1 MDFKAVKWIH
11 TDFNFEDKQHA
22 VSHRKQYAIML
33 NIPLQEA
40 KDKLPEL
47 INLVEQGEE
56 IFILADNEIKIK
68 LVSFTEKPKK
78 RLFGQHLN
86 KAVMSDDFNHA
97 LPDSFWLGNNE

>member
-1 MDFKAVKWIH
+1 
-11 TDFNFEDKQHA
+11 
-22 VSHRKQYAIML
+22 ML
-33 NIPLQEA
+33 NISLQEA

-78 RLFGQHLN
+78 RVFGQHLN
-86 KAVMSDDFNHA
+86 QADMSDDFNNA
-97 LPDSFWLGNNE
+97 LPDNFWLGNNE